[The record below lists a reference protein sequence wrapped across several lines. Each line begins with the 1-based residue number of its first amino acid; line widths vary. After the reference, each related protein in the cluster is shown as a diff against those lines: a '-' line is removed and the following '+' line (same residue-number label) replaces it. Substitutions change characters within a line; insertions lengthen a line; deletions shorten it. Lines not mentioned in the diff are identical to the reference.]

1 LQIGAGYDSLKL
13 GFDGQVGPK
22 YARENHRSGT
32 AHPGDRQ
39 QEAWQIMSETTDM
52 EEIRALEQRI
62 TTALDR
68 IGQGLAARPATATGL
83 ASQNDQEG
91 RIAALEAALAETQA
105 ALASEQSANS
115 DLSEKLKAIE
125 AARQADTDAASRER
139 AALGEELDAARA
151 AVAAAEAQ
159 AETAAATA
167 RDAAL
172 AEVQDAGPPE
182 PDPRLAE
189 LEAEVERQ
197 RDLETTLR
205 RRISRLR
212 DERKTA
218 RANQNE
224 AVEQLE
230 EVQGKLDQLQ
240 ALVDSSAPEATG
252 ELARLRESNRV
263 LRDTVDE
270 LKEAITSDGDADSDL
285 FASVLSAELES
296 LKADSAAEAAEARAI
311 LAEMR
316 PILEGGQANA

>member
-1 LQIGAGYDSLKL
+1 
-13 GFDGQVGPK
+13 
-22 YARENHRSGT
+22 
-32 AHPGDRQ
+32 
-39 QEAWQIMSETTDM
+39 MSETTDL
-52 EEIRALEQRI
+52 EEIRALEYRI

-68 IGQGLAARPATATGL
+68 IGQGLAARPATATGP
-83 ASQNDQEG
+83 AGEGDQEG
-91 RIAALEAALAETQA
+91 RIAALEAALTETQA

-139 AALGEELDAARA
+139 ATLGEELGAARA

-159 AETAAATA
+159 AETAAAAA
-167 RDAAL
+167 RDAAM
-172 AEVQDAGPPE
+172 AEAQDAGPPE

-205 RRISRLR
+205 RRIARLR

-218 RANQNE
+218 RAGQNE

-296 LKADSAAEAAEARAI
+296 LKADRAAEAAEARAI
-311 LAEMR
+311 LAEIR
-316 PILEGGQANA
+316 PVLEGGQANA

>member
-1 LQIGAGYDSLKL
+1 
-13 GFDGQVGPK
+13 
-22 YARENHRSGT
+22 
-32 AHPGDRQ
+32 
-39 QEAWQIMSETTDM
+39 MSETTDM

-296 LKADSAAEAAEARAI
+296 LKADRAAEAAEARAI